1 MNIILFITLIVL
13 ILIFAYQQIRY
24 YLNKEHFKLEL
35 DVTWVDDKKVTNKK
49 KSNTNKTDRL
59 QYDFNVSNTKYNQL
73 KEFIP
78 DKDNYTI
85 YKDTGIMIDID
96 KPIKLN
102 SIEFDNLKKRLDFY
116 RKLEH
121 DVRHGEKAM
130 KIKKKMIL
138 EQDEEDTSNY
148 PLVRKEITLLKL
160 DRIISVI
167 SNKNKFTEEKHQKN
181 TGSNKKVSLIEPHD
195 IKVRLETLESYR
207 FVKNWILE
215 ELSNEALKEL
225 YVVKFTNS
233 ERFKFKQDKII
244 NYYIDYENN
253 LERFEFQGI
262 IYRNNKEHNFFVYF
276 DIVFNNKLINYYVN
290 NIIVLGINIEQL
302 IIFADLLDKNYYLDS
317 NEKHLSMSNENPA
330 YVTDKHINEYAK
342 TVTNFVKD
350 DVERRKQEQRFQLE
364 NGYCFFKDSPD
375 KDTCISYTEE
385 GGVGIWDTPC
395 KYNEECPFYKKNMN
409 YPNSRG
415 GCNNGFCEMPVNIKL
430 LGYKEY
436 NESGENA
443 AICYNCENRP
453 GCKGIE
459 CSQCCED
466 QKDISLYP
474 NLSSPDYAFDND
486 YFERIKN
493 TKYFK
498 KKDMAPINIKIGF

>member
-13 ILIFAYQQIRY
+13 ILIFVYQQIRFLLY
-24 YLNKEHFKLEL
+24 KENFKLEL
-35 DVTWVDDKKVTNKK
+35 DVTWIDEKKVADKKM
-49 KSNTNKTDRL
+49 SELNKTNTL
-59 QYDFNVSNTKYNQL
+59 GYDFNVSNTKYNQL

-96 KPIKLN
+96 KPIKLH
-102 SIEFDNLKKRLDFY
+102 SIEYNNLKERLNFY

-121 DVRHGEKAM
+121 DSRHGEKVM
-130 KIKKKMIL
+130 EIKKNMIL
-138 EQDEEDTSNY
+138 KQDEEDTSNY
-148 PLVRKEITLLKL
+148 PIIRKEITLLKL
-160 DRIISVI
+160 DRIISDI
-167 SNKNKFTEEKHQKN
+167 SNKNKFTHEKHMKN
-181 TGSNKKVSLIEPHD
+181 SKSNNKVNLLKPHD
-195 IKVRLETLESYR
+195 LKVKIETLESYR
-207 FVKNWILE
+207 FVKNWVLE

-225 YVVKFTNS
+225 YSVKFTNS
-233 ERFKFKQDKII
+233 ERFKFKKDRVI

-262 IYRNNKEHNFFVYF
+262 IYRDNKEHNFFVYF
-276 DIVFNNKLINYYVN
+276 DIVFDNKFINYYVN
-290 NIIVLGINIEQL
+290 NIIVLGINIEQR
-302 IIFADLLDKNYYLDS
+302 IIFADLLDKDYKLDK

-330 YVTDKHINEYAK
+330 YVTDKHINEYDK
-342 TVTNFVKD
+342 TVGDFVKE
-350 DVERRKQEQRFQLE
+350 DVERRKKEQRSQLE

-375 KDTCISYTEE
+375 KDTCISYTED

-436 NESGENA
+436 DESGKNT
-443 AICYNCENRP
+443 AICYNCQNIP

-466 QKDISLYP
+466 QKNLSLYP
-474 NLSSPDYAFDND
+474 NLISPDYAFEND
-486 YFERIKN
+486 YFERIKK

-498 KKDMAPINIKIGF
+498 EKDMAPINIKIGF